1 MKVSVNAL
9 ASLFAAALLS
19 FSLVSCDDELA
30 NEPTPTPDVENPSLD
45 GTTLKGGEL
54 KGNVLL
60 KAGTKYTLDGAVLVT
75 EGSSLTIEQGVTLE
89 AKEGFQ
95 NYILVEKG
103 GKIFVK
109 GTASA
114 PVVMTCVNKRP
125 GAWGG
130 LILNGKSHINE
141 GSTTQTEINSDIAY
155 GIPANQDFVNDDNSG
170 SIEYLVLEY
179 TGAAVNADIEHN
191 GLTLNAVGNGTK
203 IENIFVYKSS
213 DDGVEFFGGSVNV
226 KNFLSVDNYDD
237 MFDFTQSYDGTL
249 SNAYGIW
256 NADHVS
262 TEEDPRGIE
271 ADGNHDGKYP
281 EAAHQSDFTVDG
293 LTIALYGDM
302 NAGPEFLAEKGVQAV
317 LKIRRGCSADIRNFR
332 LIGSGKSSTIIDAA
346 DGKGEG
352 LNVTVS
358 LDKSGYTGETGD
370 YKTGAKTVLNVSE
383 DANEGTP
390 QSLFAWT
397 GYDFAS
403 NAYTSKA
410 K

>member
-1 MKVSVNAL
+1 MKLISKTLGSLLMASAL
-9 ASLFAAALLS
+9 SL
-19 FSLVSCDDELA
+19 SLVSCDE
-30 NEPTPTPDVENPSLD
+30 ESTITPKPDVTNPSLD

-54 KGNVLL
+54 KGDVLL

-75 EGSSLTIEQGVTLE
+75 DGSSLTIEQGVTLE
-89 AKEGFQ
+89 AREGFQ
-95 NYILVEKG
+95 NYILIEKG

-109 GTASA
+109 GTSSN
-114 PVVMTCVNKRP
+114 PVVMTCVSKRP
-125 GAWGG
+125 GSWGG
-130 LILNGKSHINE
+130 LIINGKSHINE
-141 GSTTQTEINSDIAY
+141 GSTTQTEINSEIPY
-155 GIPANQDFVNDDNSG
+155 GIPADQAFDNGDNSG
-170 SIEYLVLEY
+170 SVEYLVLEY

-191 GLTLNAVGNGTK
+191 GLTLNAVGKGTK

-226 KNFLSVDNYDD
+226 KNFLSVDNDDD
-237 MFDFTQSYDGTL
+237 MFDFTQSYNGTL

-281 EAAHQSDFTVDG
+281 EAATQSDFTVDG

-317 LKIRRGCSADIRNFR
+317 LKIRRGCSADIRNFK
-332 LIGSGKSSTIIDAA
+332 LLGSGKSSTIIDAS

-352 LNVTVS
+352 LDITVS
-358 LDKSGYTGETGD
+358 LDKSGYTGTTGA
-370 YKTGAKTVLNVSE
+370 YKTGTKTNLNVTESTN
-383 DANEGTP
+383 AGTP

-397 GYDFAS
+397 GYDFAA
-403 NAYTSKA
+403 NTYASKA
-410 K
+410 Q